1 MAKKYNISNA
11 AHLNA
16 NLNYKTDPELWTAR
30 WKDTN
35 VGFATDASAFSLA
48 NPDDTLLFV
57 GPPRL
62 PRKSDSAIA
71 LVGMTPSFDYTEQS
85 MVQPIKTIG
94 SRLHLFARSNS
105 TVSAQMSRAVFYGPN
120 LLKQLYSVIN
130 TNVVGKP
137 GYGLEG
143 DNGDYSKDASS
154 SYGGTIYASFFPD
167 NKMDAGWWG
176 SLGDDLF
183 RVPIGLGV
191 VYNSPG
197 GLNNNSNIGADY
209 LENCQIMARS
219 ISIQAGSGVIME
231 NVSIIADR
239 ALPWVAPYFA
249 SQASGRSY
257 GQLLEAKED
266 SDANNEIDV
275 K

>member
-1 MAKKYNISNA
+1 MAKKYNISNS

-16 NLNYKTDPELWTAR
+16 NLNYRTDPELWTAR
-30 WKDTN
+30 WKDTS

-62 PRKSDSAIA
+62 PRDTEMAIA
-71 LVGMTPSFDYTEQS
+71 LVGMTPSFSYSEQAN
-85 MVQPIKTIG
+85 VQPLKAIG
-94 SRLHLFARSNS
+94 TRMYMFARSNAV
-105 TVSAQMSRAVFYGPN
+105 VSAQLSSAVFYGPT

-137 GYGLEG
+137 GYGLEES
-143 DNGDYSKDASS
+143 NGEYAKDASS
-154 SYGGTIYASFFPD
+154 SYGGTIYASFFPN
-167 NKMDAGWWG
+167 NKMDAGWW
-176 SLGDDLF
+176 SNLSDDLF

-209 LENCQIMARS
+209 IENCQITARS
-219 ISIQAGSGVIME
+219 ISIQGGGGIIME
-231 NVSIIADR
+231 NVSIMADR
-239 ALPWVAPYFA
+239 VIPWVAPYFA

-257 GQLLEAKED
+257 GQFLEAKED
-266 SDANNEIDV
+266 IEAVTERAG
-275 K
+275 

>member
-1 MAKKYNISNA
+1 MAKKYNITSSE
-11 AHLNA
+11 HLNA
-16 NLNYKTDPELWTAR
+16 NLNYKTDPELWAHR

-35 VGFATDASAFSLA
+35 AGFATDASAFSLA

-62 PRKSDSAIA
+62 PRNSDSAIA
-71 LVGMTPSFDYTEQS
+71 LVGMTPAFDYTEQAI
-85 MVQPIKTIG
+85 VQPVKAVG
-94 SRLHLFARSNS
+94 SRLTMFARSNS

-137 GYGLEG
+137 GYGLESEG
-143 DNGDYSKDASS
+143 KYEDDASAN
-154 SYGGTIYASFFPD
+154 YGGTIYASFFPD
-167 NKMDAGWWG
+167 NKIDAGWWS

-209 LENCQIMARS
+209 LENCQIAARS
-219 ISIQAGSGVIME
+219 ISVQAGTGLIME
-231 NVSIIADR
+231 NISIIADR
-239 ALPWVAPYFA
+239 VLPWVAPYFA

-257 GQLLEAKED
+257 GQFLEAKED
-266 SDANNEIDV
+266 TEANTEIAD
-275 K
+275 

>member
-1 MAKKYNISNA
+1 MAKKYNITNA
-11 AHLNA
+11 EHLSA
-16 NLNYKTDPELWTAR
+16 NLNYKTDPELWTTR

-62 PRKSDSAIA
+62 PRDNDMAIA
-71 LVGMTPSFDYTEQS
+71 LVGMTPSFSYSEQAN
-85 MVQPIKTIG
+85 VQPIKAVG
-94 SRLHLFARSNS
+94 SRLSVFARSNGVVTAQIS
-105 TVSAQMSRAVFYGPN
+105 SALFYGPS

-143 DNGDYSKDASS
+143 EDGKYADDASS

-167 NKMDAGWWG
+167 NRMDAGWW
-176 SLGDDLF
+176 SNLSDDLF

-209 LENCQIMARS
+209 IENCQITARS
-219 ISIQAGSGVIME
+219 INIQGGGGIIME
-231 NVSIIADR
+231 NISIVADR
-239 ALPWVAPYFA
+239 VIPWVAPYFA

-266 SDANNEIDV
+266 TEANTERNG
-275 K
+275 